1 MNDELEQVR
10 DARPHVD
17 PPSPRVVHSA
27 RSSLMAQIQQSDHP
41 TESRN
46 GPSSRRRLGTG
57 LLVVSVLAT
66 AAAGWAVVNRGGNLP
81 DAAFEGETWELVVGE
96 ESNGGDGTFKVC
108 HSFRTPNL
116 TPADGNG
123 LGGAGC
129 ETSPADAPAGAVI
142 VDAAAAIAT
151 PTGVVILVDLTTAPV
166 GEVVLTADT
175 GEVFTITPFVMPQ
188 SGERFVAAEM
198 PGTPASVSVD
208 ALDPDG
214 VLLDSRVITDLAVG

>member
-1 MNDELEQVR
+1 
-10 DARPHVD
+10 
-17 PPSPRVVHSA
+17 
-27 RSSLMAQIQQSDHP
+27 MAQIQQSDHP
-41 TESRN
+41 AESKN
-46 GPSSRRRLGTG
+46 GPSSRRRLGRS

-66 AAAGWAVVNRGGNLP
+66 AAAGWAVANRGGNLP

-116 TPADGNG
+116 TPTDGNG

-129 ETSPADAPAGAVI
+129 ETSPGDAPAGAVI
-142 VDAAAAIAT
+142 ADATAAVAT
-151 PTGVVILVDLTTAPV
+151 PTGVVVLVDLTTAPV

-188 SGERFVAAEM
+188 SGEQFVAAEM
-198 PGTPASVSVD
+198 SGTPSSVSVD
-208 ALDPDG
+208 VLDPDG
-214 VLLDSRVITDLAVG
+214 AVLATLVITDLAVG